1 LFLLLSAPRLHH
13 QYRDE
18 EKLLVLEEGKQLH
31 NMSAAAR
38 NHHIPISTVMGW
50 EAEIHQGHPPGHVR
64 AEGGGRHPTL
74 TNEQE
79 ELLLAFIQDR
89 RKQHLMVGVSDV
101 CNKAIELHKD
111 PKFKAS
117 YHWANDFLKKH
128 HLALHLTHSIHKT
141 AALPVGQN
149 MVLPQSILIQQM
161 WEVSRF
167 LRNRFGLDSAHIA
180 NADETHVPFESHPV
194 HCIDEKNPQEPVS
207 VVSEGHEKSGCTVL
221 LCVLANGT
229 KLPPLVLFRGK
240 TEANVNHD
248 AVRAKRILVANTPK
262 GFMNENVYSWWM
274 EKQFAPK
281 FHGDNSLLIHDCFGF
296 VFCSFVCDAS
306 RC

>member
-1 LFLLLSAPRLHH
+1 MFLLFLSCNRLICNHCTPIYLFLLLSAPRLHH

-194 HCIDEKNPQEPVS
+194 HCIDEKNPQEPVTS
-207 VVSEGHEKSGCTVL
+207 FPKATRNPVAPCF
-221 LCVLANGT
+221 CAF
-229 KLPPLVLFRGK
+229 LP
-240 TEANVNHD
+240 T
-248 AVRAKRILVANTPK
+248 
-262 GFMNENVYSWWM
+262 
-274 EKQFAPK
+274 AP
-281 FHGDNSLLIHDCFGF
+281 NSLLWFYF
-296 VFCSFVCDAS
+296 EAK
-306 RC
+306 RRLT